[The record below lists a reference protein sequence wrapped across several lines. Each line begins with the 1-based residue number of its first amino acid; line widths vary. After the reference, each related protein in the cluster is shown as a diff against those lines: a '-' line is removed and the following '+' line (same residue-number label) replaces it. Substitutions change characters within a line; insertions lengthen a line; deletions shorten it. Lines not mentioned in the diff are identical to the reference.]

1 MNYEYNNSKQ
11 QLTII
16 GKTNWRNSNQPF
28 GIKDNDRL
36 FHIYSIGKTGTGKST
51 LINNMVISDIQNGK
65 GLAYI
70 DPHGDSANTILDYIP
85 HERIKDVIYF
95 NPSDT
100 EYPIAFNPIFHIHP
114 KHHQIITSNLISV
127 FNKIWDES
135 WGPRMEHILRY
146 SIITLLEY
154 GRGSILDIQRLLTDG
169 FFRKQVLVRVTSPE
183 VLSFWQNEFE
193 KMPPTL
199 RAESISPILNKMGY
213 FNANPMLR
221 NILGQKKRGLKFT
234 QILDESKLLI
244 CNLSKGSI
252 GEDSCKIIG
261 SLLVTHI
268 QLASLYRVSI
278 PEQER
283 IPFYLFVDEV
293 QNFIGTSFVEML
305 SECRKF
311 GLGVFLTNQFL
322 NQLPIPLQESI
333 LSNVG
338 TIITFRVGTN
348 DAFVLS
354 KDLYPYFNQEDL
366 INLPRYSIYI
376 KLCIDGQTSK
386 PFSADTFPLLQTK
399 YNNSELVINTS
410 RNVYAKQK
418 KEVEEE
424 INQRYVN
431 DLHEV
436 KQVKLFE

>member
-1 MNYEYNNSKQ
+1 MDYENKHSKQ

-28 GIKDNDRL
+28 GIKDSDRL
-36 FHIYSIGKTGTGKST
+36 FHMYTIGKTGTGKST
-51 LINNMVISDIQNGK
+51 LLNNMVISDIQKGK
-65 GLAYI
+65 GVAII
-70 DPHGDSANTILDYIP
+70 DPHGDSATTILNYIP
-85 HERIKDVIYF
+85 QERIQDVIYF
-95 NPSDT
+95 NPSDID
-100 EYPIAFNPIFHIHP
+100 YAIAFNPIFQIHP
-114 KHHQIITSNLISV
+114 KHHQIVTSNLLSV
-127 FNKIWDES
+127 FNKIWDEY

-154 GRGSILDIQRLLTDG
+154 GKGSILDIQRLLTDG
-169 FFRKQVLVRVTSPE
+169 FFRKQVMVRVTSNE
-183 VLSFWQNEFE
+183 VLNFWQNEFE
-193 KMPPTL
+193 KMPPGL
-199 RAESISPILNKMGY
+199 KAESISPILNKMGY

-234 QILDESKLLI
+234 QILDESKILI
-244 CNLSKGSI
+244 CNLSKGAI

-268 QLASLYRVSI
+268 QLASLYRVSQ
-278 PEQER
+278 PEQSR

-293 QNFIGTSFVEML
+293 QNFIGTSFMEML

-311 GLGVFLTNQFL
+311 GLGVFLTNQYL
-322 NQLPIPLQESI
+322 HQLPIPLQESI

-338 TIITFRVGTN
+338 TIISFRVGSN

-354 KDLYPYFNQEDL
+354 KELHPYFNQEDL
-366 INLPRYSIYI
+366 INLPRYSMYI

-386 PFSADTFPLLQTK
+386 PFSADTLPLSQPKSGNTQ
-399 YNNSELVINTS
+399 LVINTS
-410 RNVYAKQK
+410 RNVYAKQR

-424 INQRYVN
+424 IGQRYIN

-436 KQVKLFE
+436 KQVHLFE